1 MTILQDVGSETSLL
15 AQIARLQAEN
25 EAMRAKAQR
34 QASARIRLKVSD
46 KGGLSVYGLGRF
58 PVTLYRGQWERLLS
72 MAGEI
77 QEFMLD
83 NSASL
88 TTKE

>member
-1 MTILQDVGSETSLL
+1 MTILQDVGSESALL
-15 AQIARLQAEN
+15 AQIAELRAQNDALK
-25 EAMRAKAQR
+25 AKAQK

-58 PVTLYRGQWERLLS
+58 PVTLYRGQWERLLA

-83 NSASL
+83 NSAVL
-88 TTKE
+88 TTKD